1 VVERRKQSFKSP
13 MREAMKAIVIHHYGG
28 PEVLKL
34 EDYADPVAGTGEV
47 LVRVAAAS
55 INPVD
60 TFERAGLT
68 KDYKPVKFPGVLG
81 WDLAGT
87 VVAVGP
93 GAEAFSVGD
102 KVLAWAYHTY
112 AELCAVKTELLAKV
126 PEALDLVEAAALPLV
141 TATGS
146 QLISVASGLKA
157 GQTVLVSGA
166 LGGVGRS
173 AVFTAK
179 DRGGLVIAGVR
190 KTQLEAA
197 MSLGADQVV
206 AIDDNNA
213 LDAITPVDV
222 VANTVRGTTAQR
234 LLGKVKQGG
243 VYASVTGAPD
253 NAKDFPSI
261 RIIPFVS
268 KQDAS
273 GLLRMAQAVSSGKL
287 VIPIDRRLPLKDAA
301 QGHAAVEKGVAGK
314 VLLLP

>member
-1 VVERRKQSFKSP
+1 
-13 MREAMKAIVIHHYGG
+13 MKAIVIHHYGG

-34 EDYADPVAGTGEV
+34 EDYADPVAGTDEV

-60 TFERAGLT
+60 TLERAGLT
-68 KDYKPVKFPGVLG
+68 KDYRPVTFPGVLG

-102 KVLAWAYHTY
+102 EVLAWAYHTY
-112 AELCAVKTELLAKV
+112 AELCAVKAELLARV
-126 PEALDLVEAAALPLV
+126 PDGLSLEEAAALPLV
-141 TATGS
+141 TLTGS

-173 AVFTAK
+173 AVFTAR
-179 DRGGLVIAGVR
+179 DRGGVVIAGVR
-190 KTQLEAA
+190 KTQLPAA

-206 AIDDNNA
+206 AIDDEDA
-213 LDAITPVDV
+213 LDAMAPVDA

-234 LLGKVKQGG
+234 LLGKVKPGG
-243 VYASVTGAPD
+243 VFASVTGAPE
-253 NAKDFPSI
+253 NTKEFPSV
-261 RIIPFVS
+261 RVVPFVS
-268 KQDAS
+268 KQDARA
-273 GLLRMAQAVSSGKL
+273 LLHMAHAVSSGKL
-287 VIPIDRRLPLKDAA
+287 VIPIDRRLPLRDAA